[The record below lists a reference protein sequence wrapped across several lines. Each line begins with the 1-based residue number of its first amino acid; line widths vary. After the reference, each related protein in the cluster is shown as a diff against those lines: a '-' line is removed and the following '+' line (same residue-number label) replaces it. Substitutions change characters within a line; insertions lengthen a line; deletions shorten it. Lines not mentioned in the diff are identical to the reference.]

1 MQVKFHKLNPNVP
14 TPAYQTDGSVAFD
27 LAASQDMNIPPHE
40 VVIVPT
46 GLVIE
51 TPHGYALVLASR
63 SSLPRKKGLNLA
75 NGIGVIDQDYCGPE
89 DEIGILVRNF
99 TEQNV
104 EIKKGERLAQGM
116 FVKVETADFL
126 ETEKPHSE
134 QSRGGF
140 GSTEGYQS

>member
-14 TPAYQTDGSVAFD
+14 TPAYQTNGSVAFD
-27 LAASQDMNIPPHE
+27 LAASEDVTIAPQA

-51 TPHGYALVLASR
+51 VPHGYALVLASR

-75 NGIGVIDQDYCGPE
+75 NGIGVIDQDYCGPK
-89 DEIGILVRNF
+89 DELGILVRNF
-99 TEQNV
+99 TNETV
-104 EIKKGERLAQGM
+104 TIKTGERLAQGL
-116 FVKVETADFL
+116 FVKIETAEFL
-126 ETEKPHSE
+126 ETEKPHAE

-140 GSTEGYQS
+140 GSTEGYHA